1 MCGQIRRQFPPGD
14 DQKNATGCVAAV
26 STVTPNFLLP
36 AAADA

>member
-1 MCGQIRRQFPPGD
+1 MDSLDFSFLQETTK
-14 DQKNATGCVAAV
+14 KNATGCVAAV